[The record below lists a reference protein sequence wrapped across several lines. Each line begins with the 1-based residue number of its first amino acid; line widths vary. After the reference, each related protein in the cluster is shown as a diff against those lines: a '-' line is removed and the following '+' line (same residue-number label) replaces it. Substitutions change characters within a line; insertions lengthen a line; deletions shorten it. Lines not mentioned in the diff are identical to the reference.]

1 MSDIKLLPCPFCG
14 SKAEIV
20 RNFGR
25 DGVSC
30 SQCGANFRSEL
41 ICSEAG
47 PGSTIADWNTRI
59 DRWIPVNLG
68 PPYDN
73 RPKKSGK
80 ILVLTKKKE
89 IFQVHITVGEDEF
102 EQGDGT
108 PIMCPTHSCFLPTYG
123 NVLLGEDDCITHYRY
138 ITLPGE

>member
-1 MSDIKLLPCPFCG
+1 MIKKDEMVAALEA
-14 SKAEIV
+14 KEKRIE
-20 RNFGR
+20 
-25 DGVSC
+25 
-30 SQCGANFRSEL
+30 EL
-41 ICSEAG
+41 EKKY
-47 PGSTIADWNTRI
+47 
-59 DRWIPVNLG
+59 RWIPVNLG

-73 RPKKSGK
+73 RPKKSGE

-108 PIMCPTHSCFLPTYG
+108 SIMCPTHSCFLPTYG